1 MPLYG
6 LAAGLPDKRTNQF
19 MRILLIHSDNIEYEA
34 LSKTK
39 MAEVGVMP
47 NRPIYTTKLMSK
59 RARYY

>member
-1 MPLYG
+1 
-6 LAAGLPDKRTNQF
+6 
-19 MRILLIHSDNIEYEA
+19 MRILLIHSDNIEYEV